1 MGNGTGGA
9 RGGIVRE
16 VRFDGSFAGW
26 RAQAR
31 ALLTAQVA
39 PEQVLWRADHSP
51 QPFLALATEREP
63 EPAEG
68 AREIRVPRAFFEL
81 TEAVACHRDPER
93 WALLYRVVWRLAR
106 GERHL
111 LEVSTDPDVHRLLAM
126 EKAVRRDI
134 HKMKAFVRFR
144 EVEQEDISCFVAWF
158 EPEHSIVERT
168 APFFARRFASMQW
181 SILTPRGCAHW
192 DTQALT
198 FSDPVAR
205 EQAPREDALEELWRT
220 YYAHIFNPARV
231 NPRAMRSEMPKKF
244 WKNLPEARLVGE
256 LVRDAPARVRRMVR
270 EQSGG

>member
-1 MGNGTGGA
+1 MT
-9 RGGIVRE
+9 E
-16 VRFDGSFAGW
+16 TQFDGSFAGW
-26 RAQAR
+26 RTEAR
-31 ALLTAQVA
+31 ALLLAEVA
-39 PEQVLWRADHSP
+39 PEQVLWRTDHSP

-81 TEAVACHRDPER
+81 AEAVACHRDTER
-93 WALLYRVVWRLAR
+93 WALLYRVVWRLVH

-144 EVEQEDISCFVAWF
+144 QVEQEDVSCFVAWF
-158 EPEHSIVERT
+158 EPEHLIIERT
-168 APFFARRFASMQW
+168 APFFARRFASMHW

-192 DTQALT
+192 DTEALT
-198 FSDPVAR
+198 FSEPVSR
-205 EQAPREDALEELWRT
+205 EQAPAGDALEELWRT

-231 NPRAMRSEMPKKF
+231 NPRAMRTEMPKKF
-244 WKNLPEARLVGE
+244 WKNLPEAEIVGE

-270 EQSGG
+270 ESNRPLIDLAPRAGE